1 MSLAL
6 EMCGV
11 AKRYVA
17 GCGGCLASVTVLR
30 RVDLAVRFGETV
42 AVFGPTGAGKSTLLL
57 AAAGL
62 LAPDRGDIRW
72 CGDSSLSAAMRC
84 AMYHFAAAR
93 AEAPRVPPET
103 RLHLVDDPDAL
114 AGSGAA
120 HLARWI
126 TRRCH
131 AGESVLI
138 GTRCRATANALASRV
153 LALADGALHADATSS
168 TPRVAEATR
177 SLARTPLA
185 IEWSDGAR

>member
-17 GCGGCLASVTVLR
+17 GCGGCVASVTVLR
-30 RVDLAVRFGETV
+30 SVDLVVRSGEAV
-42 AVFGPTGAGKSTLLL
+42 AVLGPTGSGKSTLLL
-57 AAAGL
+57 TAAGL
-62 LAPDRGDIRW
+62 LTPDRGEIRW
-72 CGDSSLSAAMRC
+72 CGDSRSSAVTC

-93 AEAPRVPPET
+93 AEAPRIPPET

-126 TRRCH
+126 ARRCR
-131 AGESVLI
+131 AGEAILL
-138 GTRCRATANALASRV
+138 GTRCRATAH
-153 LALADGALHADATSS
+153 ALADRVLVLSDGTLQGDVPSS
-168 TPRVAEATR
+168 APRVAEATR
-177 SLARTPLA
+177 SLARGALV
-185 IEWSDGAR
+185 IE